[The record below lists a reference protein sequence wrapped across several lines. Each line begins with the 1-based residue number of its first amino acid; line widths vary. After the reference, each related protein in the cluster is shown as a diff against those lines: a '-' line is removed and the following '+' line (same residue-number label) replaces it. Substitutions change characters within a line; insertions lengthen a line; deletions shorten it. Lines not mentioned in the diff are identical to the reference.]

1 MGSVADDRWHVRMAP
16 GEVKVLTLDQIDD
29 LFRLDLIDGDTLV
42 RQDGTEQWLPLR
54 VVAGLDDLDEEA
66 NEQAA
71 PAPPPA
77 RSAPPPAVRSAPP
90 PPPPVR
96 SAPPPAVRSAPPPP
110 PAPLPPPDTA
120 APFTHSPSFVP
131 PPAAARSMPPSA
143 PPPLTA
149 PPPLVIAR
157 PAPLPFTPRAAPT
170 RASRVESLLIGLAVL
185 LGLVLT
191 LHRNGV
197 VAALAESAGQS
208 PAYTKLEATLGGPA
222 PGTPRAVTAL
232 VNATQSPSRH

>member
-1 MGSVADDRWHVRMAP
+1 MAP

-77 RSAPPPAVRSAPP
+77 
-90 PPPPVR
+90 R